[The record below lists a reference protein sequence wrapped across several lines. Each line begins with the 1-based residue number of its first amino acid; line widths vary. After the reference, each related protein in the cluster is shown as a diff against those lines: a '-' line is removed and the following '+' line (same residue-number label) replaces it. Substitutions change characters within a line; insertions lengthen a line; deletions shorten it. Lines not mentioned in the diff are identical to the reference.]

1 MENDV
6 KRKNEKR
13 GTVGVNVKIVNNK
26 SNVKTLDALNG
37 YLVKDAEKKLDKE
50 LRFILYATGKILH
63 FIKCTSVKTTKMYN

>member
-50 LRFILYATGKILH
+50 LRFIL
-63 FIKCTSVKTTKMYN
+63 